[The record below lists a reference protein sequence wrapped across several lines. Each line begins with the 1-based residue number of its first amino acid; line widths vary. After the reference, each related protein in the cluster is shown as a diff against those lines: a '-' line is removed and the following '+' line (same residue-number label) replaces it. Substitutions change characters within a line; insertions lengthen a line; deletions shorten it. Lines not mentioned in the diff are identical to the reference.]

1 MDNGTLARK
10 INWLKLILAILLLLS
25 LVPIY
30 NTFKIKNVV
39 NTNQD
44 VLTNYAALIT
54 INQKMIEANQDT
66 IKTIDKKYSDL
77 EILLSRLEAKVE
89 EVYFKLESLQ

>member
-1 MDNGTLARK
+1 MMDNETRAK
-10 INWLKLILAILLLLS
+10 INWLKLILTLLILLS

-30 NTFKIKNVV
+30 NTFKIKSVV
-39 NTNQD
+39 NTNKD
-44 VLTNYAALIT
+44 VLANYSALIT
-54 INQKMIEANQDT
+54 INQKMIETNQDT

-89 EVYFKLESLQ
+89 EVYRKLESLQ